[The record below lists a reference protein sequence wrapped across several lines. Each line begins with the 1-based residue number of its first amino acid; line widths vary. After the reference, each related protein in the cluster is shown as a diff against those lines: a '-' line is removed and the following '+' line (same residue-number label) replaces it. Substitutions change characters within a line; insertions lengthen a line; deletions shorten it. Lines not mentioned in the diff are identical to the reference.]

1 MMFNQL
7 YLGLEKNWSANGH
20 KCQWSGFSLIFLS
33 TILIQFSK
41 HSFSSL
47 TQFGFSKQI
56 LLSFRNFLYL
66 PLNTP
71 PGGNLFN
78 ISDARITLSKLSQD
92 FSYLSRIVVANTQGV
107 GQVIAIF

>member
-1 MMFNQL
+1 MSNQL
-7 YLGLEKNWSANGH
+7 YHGLEKNWSANGH

-33 TILIQFSK
+33 TIFIQFSK

-56 LLSFRNFLYL
+56 LLSSRNSLYL
-66 PLNTP
+66 PLNTS
-71 PGGNLFN
+71 PGGKLFN
-78 ISDARITLSKLSQD
+78 ISSARMSLSKLSQD
-92 FSYLSRIVVANTQGV
+92 SGYLSRIVVANTQGV